1 LDDSSKNLIFA
12 VHITLKI
19 PEEMKLKKLL
29 MKAQAFKEYNT
40 EIPQQLLDE
49 IRSAEAKLCAELFP
63 KLQDINERVLDGV
76 PERLIFLIDYN
87 PEKDRKVSVSCVHD
101 LDDIFEGKY
110 IEAAKGPV
118 ASEPVVEPQ
127 EEKLGGKVKF
137 CVVRPEGS
145 RIKCEKGSK
154 TMVETVREIGAKRVA
169 SLGLQMCGLP
179 LVDDH
184 RDKKY
189 AKSQYEVGEGLYL
202 NTSSGTKTKVKQLRE
217 IFRLLSLK
225 GWRVVTVDHY

>member
-1 LDDSSKNLIFA
+1 
-12 VHITLKI
+12 
-19 PEEMKLKKLL
+19 MKLKKLL

-40 EIPQQLLDE
+40 EIPQQLLEE
-49 IRSAEAKLCAELFP
+49 IKAAEAKMCAELFP
-63 KLQDINERVLDGV
+63 KLQDINERVLEDV

-87 PEKDRKVSVSCVHD
+87 PEKERKVSVSCVRD

-110 IEAAKGPV
+110 VEAAKGPV
-118 ASEPVVEPQ
+118 ANEPLAESQ
-127 EEKLGGKVKF
+127 EESIGGKVKF

-145 RIKCEKGSK
+145 RIKFEKGSR

-169 SLGLQMCGLP
+169 ALGLQMCGLP

-189 AKSQYEVGEGLYL
+189 GKSQCDVGEGLYL
-202 NTSSGTKTKVKQLRE
+202 NTSSGTKTKVRQLRE

-225 GWRVVTVDHY
+225 GWRVVTVDHC

>member
-1 LDDSSKNLIFA
+1 
-12 VHITLKI
+12 
-19 PEEMKLKKLL
+19 MKLKKLL
-29 MKAQAFKEYNT
+29 AKAQAFKEYNT

-49 IRSAEAKLCAELFP
+49 IKAAESKLCAELFP
-63 KLQDINERVLDGV
+63 KLQEANERVLDNV
-76 PERLIFLIDYN
+76 PERLIFLVEYN
-87 PEKDRKVSVSCVHD
+87 PERDRKVSVSCVHD

-110 IEAAKGPV
+110 LEAAKGV
-118 ASEPVVEPQ
+118 VLNEPKEEVD
-127 EEKLGGKVKF
+127 EEKLSGKVKF

-145 RIKCEKGSK
+145 RIKFEKGSK
-154 TMVETVREIGAKRVA
+154 TMVATIREIGADRVA
-169 SLGLQMCGLP
+169 ALGLQMCGLP

-184 RDKKY
+184 LDKKY
-189 AKSQYEVGEGLYL
+189 AKSQYEVGDGLYL